1 MATRNARLLSLW
13 ELLRL
18 WLAGGEYAEKRIPE
32 LIASLIAKHQDD
44 NALASVISDW
54 LRHNLIDENH
64 TALLFWIARVLKS
77 RGGRFFFA
85 AAEALEALPDIAEE
99 MRRKPEMQ
107 RGTAEEQRRRLS
119 AAIADHFT
127 NTFHAVKD
135 RLGHIP
141 IAVGG
146 IVNPSPPSPPSSP
159 SSGGVLAMLSG
170 ASTNLT
176 EGASKV
182 LKEGANVA
190 IDSARLVMFLI
201 GAAALWCLFI
211 VMMTI
216 FVPGTMYYVAWISL
230 VVFIAVPAVLMMG
243 GALKEG
249 VGTLVQVASTGFLLF
264 WTSTMELVTFA
275 LATGRAVTLQQG
287 MWDLNFMLV
296 VILVFWDRAIM
307 ALTQKLIGIP
317 GSELQKMW
325 AKRDGEY
332 SPAEQ
337 KANKDYWDRQIF
349 LTGISVS
356 VCVAVNIAVIM
367 ILWESQRFNPI
378 DFDLFVIVAAVQ
390 LVLGATYV
398 RKNIALWRNGDAG
411 VHMDDNAKRWNDRYY
426 NGAQWTQF
434 LVTTLALIALV
445 GNRFVPDS
453 WGTNVESSTIRAVEV
468 VGNGG
473 SQVLDYAERAVGT
486 PAAAPPAQSVRPA
499 PVETREVPI
508 DRKAQDLADYG
519 GRAACDAA
527 GDTSYPCN

>member
-1 MATRNARLLSLW
+1 MAARNVRILSLW

-32 LIASLIAKHQDD
+32 LIATLIATHQDS
-44 NALASVISDW
+44 NALAGVISDW
-54 LRHNLIDENH
+54 LRHNLINENH

-77 RGGRFFFA
+77 RGGRFFVA

-99 MRRKPEMQ
+99 IRHKPEMQ
-107 RGTAEEQRRRLS
+107 NGTAEERRLRLN
-119 AAIADHFT
+119 AAVADRFT
-127 NTFHAVKD
+127 TTFHAAKD
-135 RLGHIP
+135 RLAHIP
-141 IAVGG
+141 IAIGG
-146 IVNPSPPSPPSSP
+146 IVNSSPPSP
-159 SSGGVLAMLSG
+159 SSGGILAMLSG
-170 ASTNLT
+170 ASSNLT
-176 EGASKV
+176 DGAKKV
-182 LKEGANVA
+182 LKEGADVA
-190 IDSARLVMFLI
+190 IGAARLVMFLI

-216 FVPGTMYYVAWISL
+216 FVPGSMYYIAWASL
-230 VVFIAVPAVLMMG
+230 VVFVAIPAVLMMG
-243 GALKEG
+243 GAFKEG
-249 VGTLVQVASTGFLLF
+249 VGTLIQVASTCFLLF

-349 LTGISVS
+349 LTSISVS
-356 VCVAVNIAVIM
+356 VCVAVNVAVIM

-378 DFDLFVIVAAVQ
+378 DFDLFVIIAAVQ

-411 VHMDDNAKRWNDRYY
+411 VHMDDNAKRWNNRYY

-434 LVTTLALIALV
+434 LVTTLALIVLV

-473 SQVLDYAERAVGT
+473 SQVLNYAENAVGT
-486 PAAAPPAQSVRPA
+486 PAAATQPVQSVRPEQSA
-499 PVETREVPI
+499 PVEVRKTKA
-508 DRKAQDLADYG
+508 DRKAQSLADYG